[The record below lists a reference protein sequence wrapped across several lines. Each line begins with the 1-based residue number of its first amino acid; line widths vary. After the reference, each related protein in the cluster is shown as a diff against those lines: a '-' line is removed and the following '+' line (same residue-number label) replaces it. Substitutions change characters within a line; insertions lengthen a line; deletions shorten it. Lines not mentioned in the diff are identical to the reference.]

1 MASFNIVLGQKS
13 FDFEGHRG
21 CRGLMPE
28 NSIAAMKKAID
39 LDVTTLELDVVISAD
54 HKVVVSH
61 ESFMSSTYVLDPDG
75 NSIQKADE
83 KSYNLYKMDYSKIKT
98 YDSGMKPHK
107 GFPLQKKMAAYK
119 PLLPVMI
126 DSVEIYAR
134 HLGKPAPHYNIEI
147 KSSPEG
153 DNEFHPEPQQF
164 LNLVYAVMQDKG
176 ITGRSI
182 VQSFDVRP
190 LSILHEKYP
199 HQQLAF
205 LVANIKSIGK
215 NIKKLGFTPDIY
227 SPYYKLIGK
236 KTIARAHEMDI
247 KVIPWT
253 VNEKEDMIK
262 LIKSGV
268 DGLISDYPN
277 LYSEPDIQALVRV
290 KTSPGERS
298 R

>member
-61 ESFMSSTYVLDPDG
+61 ESFMSSAYVLDPDG

-107 GFPLQKKMAAYK
+107 GFPFQKKMAAYK
-119 PLLPVMI
+119 PLLSVMI
-126 DSVEIYAR
+126 DSVETYAR

-164 LNLVYAVMQDKG
+164 VNLVYAVMQDKG
-176 ITGRSI
+176 ITGRSV

-190 LSILHEKYP
+190 LRILHEKYP

-236 KTIARAHEMDI
+236 KTIAGAHEMDI

-290 KTSPGERS
+290 RTSPGERS